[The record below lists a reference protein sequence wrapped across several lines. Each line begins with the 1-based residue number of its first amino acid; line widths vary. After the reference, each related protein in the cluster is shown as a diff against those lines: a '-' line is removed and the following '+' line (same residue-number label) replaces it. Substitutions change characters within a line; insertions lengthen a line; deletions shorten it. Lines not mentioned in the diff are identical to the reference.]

1 MKTKQ
6 AKITVSA
13 SQLPGILIEKYT
25 YSAGGIEPLP
35 KHSHQ
40 EYQLGI
46 SFDCQGE
53 YFYRGAYHPIP
64 IGNLS
69 IIHSGEVHS
78 PSDRT
83 YLPQPATF
91 WMMHVDPSWL
101 EETASAIAD
110 KVNIPFFTEPILRD
124 RSLARLFYSLCLAIQ
139 TSLSKLSTDSL
150 ALDFFTRL
158 ITQNK
163 ELTVKSDRADKPAIA
178 LRKRLIPTRI

>member
-25 YSAGGIEPLP
+25 YSAGAIEPLP

-46 SFDCQGE
+46 SFNCQGE

-83 YLPQPATF
+83 YLPQPAT
-91 WMMHVDPSWL
+91 L
-101 EETASAIAD
+101 AATA
-110 KVNIPFFTEPILRD
+110 TG
-124 RSLARLFYSLCLAIQ
+124 FYDQSH
-139 TSLSKLSTDSL
+139 
-150 ALDFFTRL
+150 FGHHF
-158 ITQNK
+158 
-163 ELTVKSDRADKPAIA
+163 
-178 LRKRLIPTRI
+178 KRLVGTTPRNYRISSESSN